1 MGENTRQ
8 RTSAVIMFCREPLA
22 HQSRKTAPPRT
33 ILDLPITRHHLSITF
48 EIIDFH
54 FYLFTFALLFI
65 DGGVG

>member
-1 MGENTRQ
+1 
-8 RTSAVIMFCREPLA
+8 MFCREPRA
-22 HQSRKTAPPRT
+22 HRSRKTAPRRT
-33 ILDLPITRHHLSITF
+33 ILDLPITRHHLSVIF